1 MQTQLITWDVEKR
14 YSEFHALHQTLQKKK
29 ITVSRP
35 TGSVAHVQLPKFPP
49 KKIKNMNSEVI
60 DERKESLSKYMNELV
75 QVFNIF
81 GDQDVRNFIAMK
93 DTEFM

>member
-1 MQTQLITWDVEKR
+1 
-14 YSEFHALHQTLQKKK
+14 
-29 ITVSRP
+29 
-35 TGSVAHVQLPKFPP
+35 
-49 KKIKNMNSEVI
+49 MNSEVI

-93 DTEFM
+93 DTEFMWKHFKNLYDVQETLFKNISFVGGTGHKISDVSEKSGGNVTSEDAISA